1 MYWQEYMVGP
11 LPATNETR
19 AEPLTFPF
27 QNSNA
32 GQTGIHRMYSKNEG
46 TSFLLKFGTE
56 HEDIAQR
63 LFNTVSDM
71 S

>member
-1 MYWQEYMVGP
+1 
-11 LPATNETR
+11 
-19 AEPLTFPF
+19 
-27 QNSNA
+27 
-32 GQTGIHRMYSKNEG
+32 MYSKNEG